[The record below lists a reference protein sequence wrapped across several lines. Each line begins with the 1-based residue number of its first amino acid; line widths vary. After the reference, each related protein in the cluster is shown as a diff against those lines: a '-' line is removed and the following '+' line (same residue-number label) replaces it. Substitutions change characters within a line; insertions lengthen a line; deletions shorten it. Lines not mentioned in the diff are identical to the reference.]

1 MAILLRTAFIV
12 PRNSATIEDDHQDM
26 KYRSRTEIMAQMLL
40 AANKGAT
47 KSRIMYSALLSYSQL
62 KEYLTFLQSKDLL
75 MYEQG
80 SGLYRLT
87 ERGLRFIDIYDKI
100 SQSVSV
106 EPTDMPAKQWPYEG
120 KLKQEPIYP
129 GSVITAATATQGN
142 TTPAST

>member
-1 MAILLRTAFIV
+1 
-12 PRNSATIEDDHQDM
+12 
-26 KYRSRTEIMAQMLL
+26 MAQMLL

-62 KEYLTFLQSKDLL
+62 KEYLAFLQSKDLL
-75 MYEQG
+75 MYEEG

-106 EPTDMPAKQWPYEG
+106 EPTEMSVKQWPYEG

-129 GSVITAATATQGN
+129 GPGMAAAPLAHGNATRVP
-142 TTPAST
+142 T